1 MPSPRSQ
8 FDHEKLDVY
17 RCALEFI
24 SWTTALF
31 TELRSSKIP
40 QLKEVCDQL
49 DRASISVVLNI
60 AEGNGRRASQARAK
74 FFDDSRGSV
83 TECAGCL
90 DVLVAKGACPAKRVD
105 DGKDLLLRMVSM
117 LTKLVERFD
126 ESARKEGR

>member
-1 MPSPRSQ
+1 MPSPRYQ

-17 RCALEFI
+17 QCALQFI
-24 SWTTALF
+24 TRVTALF
-31 TELRSSKIP
+31 AELRSSRIP

-60 AEGNGRRASQARAK
+60 AEGNGRRAGQARAR
-74 FFDDSRGSV
+74 FFDDSRGST

-90 DVLVAKGACPAKRVD
+90 DVLVAKGACAAKRIQES
-105 DGKDLLLRMVSM
+105 KELLLRMVAM

-126 ESARKEGR
+126 GSTRKEER

>member
-1 MPSPRSQ
+1 MPASSTQ

-17 RCALEFI
+17 QRALQFI
-24 SWTTALF
+24 TWTTTLF
-31 TELRSSKIP
+31 SELRNSRIP

-60 AEGNGRRASQARAK
+60 AEGNGRRASQARAR
-74 FFDDSRGSV
+74 FFDDSRGSA

-90 DVLVAKGACPAKRVD
+90 DVLLAKGACDTKRVL
-105 DGKDLLLRMVSM
+105 DGKELQLRVVAM

-126 ESARKEGR
+126 ESARKEKR